1 MGNKQACML
10 NVGKG
15 SSYSNDMHICNYYND
30 NIFKLEFDI
39 IKNKL
44 NNIDETSVV
53 GDNKKLQDK
62 IDIIKKSKRYDKCD
76 CGDFS
81 SEDSVVNDTP
91 VHINKKLMIFTT
103 IVTILLYL

>member
-1 MGNKQACML
+1 MGNKQCML

-30 NIFKLEFDI
+30 NIFKLEFEI
-39 IKNKL
+39 INNKL
-44 NNIDETSVV
+44 NNIDETAA

-62 IDIIKKSKRYDKCD
+62 IDSIKNSKRYDKCD

-81 SEDSVVNDTP
+81 SEDSVVNDAP
-91 VHINKKLMIFTT
+91 VPINKKLMIFTT